1 MKNCSTTRPK
11 YAKVKTTGEVF
22 EIARC
27 YFGTV
32 VKPVISPASPGRVPM
47 AKRHTDKGQFFQGD
61 RQQGQ
66 PQGFEVY
73 RGGQIMKA
81 PSR

>member
-1 MKNCSTTRPK
+1 MNCSITRPK
-11 YAKVKTTGEVF
+11 YAKVKTTGDVF

-32 VKPVISPASPGRVPM
+32 EEPVISPASPGHDSM

-61 RQQGQ
+61 
-66 PQGFEVY
+66 
-73 RGGQIMKA
+73 
-81 PSR
+81 